1 MCYLTIKVSYLI
13 IWVINSLCYMY
24 EDGNVLPTSVSN
36 KQSTHAYM
44 LTLGIPVIHF

>member
-1 MCYLTIKVSYLI
+1 
-13 IWVINSLCYMY
+13 MY

-44 LTLGIPVIHF
+44 LTLGIPVIHFWTVTEFNVCNRSNEK